1 MTLTELYDAKRQKY
15 VDTGKKEEPS
25 KLLALLLLEKKEE
38 FLPLEVEEGKFY
50 HYYQEIID
58 KNIAKV
64 NADFQFSDDDYKK
77 LITEKLGYFEENSF
91 EEDKLWQV
99 FGEGIGALHWG
110 LMYMT
115 DKTGIDIY
123 SYYFDENIL
132 LNKVKKI
139 GGIK

>member
-58 KNIAKV
+58 KNIDKV
-64 NADFQFSDDDYKK
+64 TADFQFSDDDYKK

-99 FGEGIGALHWG
+99 
-110 LMYMT
+110 
-115 DKTGIDIY
+115 
-123 SYYFDENIL
+123 
-132 LNKVKKI
+132 
-139 GGIK
+139 